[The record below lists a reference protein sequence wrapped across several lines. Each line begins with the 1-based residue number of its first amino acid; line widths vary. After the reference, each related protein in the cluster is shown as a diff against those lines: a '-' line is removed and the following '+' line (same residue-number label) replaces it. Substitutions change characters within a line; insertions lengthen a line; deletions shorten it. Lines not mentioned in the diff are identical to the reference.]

1 MTAIEEDVSADH
13 LRRVGSNTQIPIAVT
28 VHQNQLATIGEGF
41 DSSMAPLAWGH
52 GAIESEWFSLR
63 HRDGGQLFV

>member
-1 MTAIEEDVSADH
+1 
-13 LRRVGSNTQIPIAVT
+13 
-28 VHQNQLATIGEGF
+28 
-41 DSSMAPLAWGH
+41 MAPLAWGH